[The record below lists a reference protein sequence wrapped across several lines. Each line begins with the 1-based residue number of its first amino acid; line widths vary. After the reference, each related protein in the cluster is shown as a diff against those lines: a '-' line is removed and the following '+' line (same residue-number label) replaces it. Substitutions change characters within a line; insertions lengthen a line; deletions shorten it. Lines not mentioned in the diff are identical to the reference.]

1 MEKAVLKTAFTKACY
16 EWSDYL
22 VCVLLAMVRAFQP
35 PNQMALGFLT
45 FPHSET
51 ARAILARS
59 SFFLDMPQTRFFQS
73 TALGPHGPPDP
84 GSLGKVK
91 LLKAGLL

>member
-1 MEKAVLKTAFTKACY
+1 MEKAVLKSAFTKTCY

-22 VCVLLAMVRAFQP
+22 VGVLLAMVRAFQP
-35 PNQMALGFLT
+35 PNQLALGFLT

-51 ARAILARS
+51 VREILARS
-59 SFFLDMPQTRFFQS
+59 SFFLDMPRTRFFQS

-84 GSLGKVK
+84 GSLGKAK